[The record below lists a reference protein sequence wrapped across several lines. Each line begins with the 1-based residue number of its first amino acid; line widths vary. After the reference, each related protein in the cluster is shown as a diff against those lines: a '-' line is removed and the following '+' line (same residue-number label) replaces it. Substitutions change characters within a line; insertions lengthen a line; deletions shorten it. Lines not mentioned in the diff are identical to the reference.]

1 MDDITK
7 KHFIHLS
14 LIAVFFSLLTIIGIS
29 LNVYFT
35 VIVLVFLMILFL
47 LWFLLDF
54 CQAPLEEKCLVVFLI
69 CDFILKIIILFYY
82 R

>member
-47 LWFLLDF
+47 L
-54 CQAPLEEKCLVVFLI
+54 
-69 CDFILKIIILFYY
+69 
-82 R
+82 

>member
-47 LWFLLDF
+47 LWFYYGRYTIVKPYFF
-54 CQAPLEEKCLVVFLI
+54 CLKPLVYIAFYVF
-69 CDFILKIIILFYY
+69 
-82 R
+82 

>member
-35 VIVLVFLMILFL
+35 VLVFLMILFL
-47 LWFLLDF
+47 LWFYYGRYTIAKPYFF
-54 CQAPLEEKCLVVFLI
+54 CFKPLVYIAFYVF
-69 CDFILKIIILFYY
+69 
-82 R
+82 

>member
-7 KHFIHLS
+7 KHFVHLS
-14 LIAVFFSLLTIIGIS
+14 LIAIFFSLLTIVGIS

-54 CQAPLEEKCLVVFLI
+54 CQSPLEEKCLLVFLI
-69 CDFILKIIILFYY
+69 CYFILKIIILFYY

>member
-47 LWFLLDF
+47 LGFLLDF
-54 CQAPLEEKCLVVFLI
+54 CQSPLEEKCLLVFLI
-69 CDFILKIIILFYY
+69 CYFILKIIILFYY

>member
-1 MDDITK
+1 MLFNSLIIFIIKFIVQYNSDDIKPIECEDMIMDDITK

-47 LWFLLDF
+47 L
-54 CQAPLEEKCLVVFLI
+54 VFA
-69 CDFILKIIILFYY
+69 
-82 R
+82 